1 MPIILLWLEKLRQ
14 ILKFLNLKLVIE
26 SRLRSI
32 RIFLVKVTQING
44 QKKMFLINSVLKTN
58 PKTCEIKDLNGKE

>member
-1 MPIILLWLEKLRQ
+1 M
-14 ILKFLNLKLVIE
+14 IE